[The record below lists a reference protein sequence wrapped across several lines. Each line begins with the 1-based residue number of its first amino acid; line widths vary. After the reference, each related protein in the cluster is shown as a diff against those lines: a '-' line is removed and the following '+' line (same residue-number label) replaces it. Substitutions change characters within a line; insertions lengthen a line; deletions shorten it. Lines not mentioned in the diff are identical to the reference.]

1 VSNEQLPP
9 SEDSAAL
16 HLRAALN
23 ASNDE
28 SLAKFLYGYSIG
40 FAADQFI
47 GIMTEPGQRSEFLIA
62 IAKTYPD
69 DWKQAIEALKL
80 LK

>member
-1 VSNEQLPP
+1 MTTESVNP
-9 SEDSAAL
+9 AAT

-47 GIMTEPGQRSEFLIA
+47 GIMTEPSQRAEFLAA

-69 DWKQAIEALKL
+69 DWKKALEIL
-80 LK
+80 THL

>member
-1 VSNEQLPP
+1 MSTEPVANL
-9 SEDSAAL
+9 AAIN
-16 HLRAALN
+16 LRAALN
-23 ASNDE
+23 ASDDE

-47 GIMTEPGQRSEFLIA
+47 GIMTEPSQRAEFLVA

-69 DWKQAIEALKL
+69 DWKQAIEALKKL
-80 LK
+80 

>member
-1 VSNEQLPP
+1 MSTEPVVNP
-9 SEDSAAL
+9 ATIN
-16 HLRAALN
+16 LRAALN

-47 GIMTEPGQRSEFLIA
+47 GIMTEPNQRAKFLVI

-69 DWKQAIEALKL
+69 DWKKALEL
-80 LK
+80 LKHF

>member
-1 VSNEQLPP
+1 MTTEPVNP
-9 SEDSAAL
+9 AAIQ
-16 HLRAALN
+16 LRAALN

-47 GIMTEPGQRSEFLIA
+47 GIMTEPSQRAEFLVA

-69 DWKQAIEALKL
+69 DWKKAVEALSKL
-80 LK
+80 